1 MTKDEWTEAIIRL
14 NQRYVVAVAE
24 LCRRQPTMAEVYLN
38 MPKGH
43 VEAFARFTS
52 DDLVR
57 LNAIPIAINAVRL
70 NAIPIAINAPLLM
83 APQLLTARSV
93 DDILRPVQA
102 AFRAH
107 RRGEP

>member
-1 MTKDEWTEAIIRL
+1 MTKDEWTEAIIKL

-24 LCRRQPTMAEVYLN
+24 LCRRQPTMAGVYLN
-38 MPKGH
+38 MSKGH

-52 DDLVR
+52 DDLT
-57 LNAIPIAINAVRL
+57 RL

-83 APQLLTARSV
+83 APQLLAARSV
-93 DDILRPVQA
+93 DDILGPVQA

-107 RRGEP
+107 GQGKT

>member
-1 MTKDEWTEAIIRL
+1 MTRDEWTEAIIKINRH
-14 NQRYVVAVAE
+14 YVVAVAE
-24 LCRRQPTMAEVYLN
+24 LCRGQPTMAGVYLN
-38 MPKGH
+38 MPEGH

-57 LNAIPIAINAVRL
+57 LNAIPIAITSPVL
-70 NAIPIAINAPLLM
+70 T
-83 APQLLTARSV
+83 APQLLAARSV

-107 RRGEP
+107 GRGRT

>member
-57 LNAIPIAINAVRL
+57 LNAIPIAINA
-70 NAIPIAINAPLLM
+70 PLLM

-93 DDILRPVQA
+93 DDILGPVQA

-107 RRGEP
+107 RQGEP

>member
-1 MTKDEWTEAIIRL
+1 MTRDEWTEAIIKV
-14 NQRYVVAVAE
+14 NQHYVMTVAE
-24 LCRRQPTMAEVYLN
+24 LCRWQPTMAGVYLN

-43 VEAFARFTS
+43 VAAFARFTS

-57 LNAIPIAINAVRL
+57 LNAIPIAV
-70 NAIPIAINAPLLM
+70 NAPLLM
-83 APQLLTARSV
+83 APQMLAARSV

-107 RRGEP
+107 GQGKT